1 MKLEYG
7 PWPPG
12 RCDHAVAV
20 IPGNVGRQA
29 EPILVVA
36 GGMNNDSQLLG
47 DCWLLNIESVTW
59 TQVKCLENYFLAILY
74 TSCDYV

>member
-1 MKLEYG
+1 MKLEYA

-36 GGMNNDSQLLG
+36 GGMDNDSQLLR

-59 TQVKCLENYFLAILY
+59 TQVNYLEISSLINLC
-74 TSCDYV
+74 TE